1 MEWTLCRTESPEE
14 NQQVILTFKNSAGTH
29 VGEATFKN
37 NAYYYITD
45 TEFGYY
51 EETYGIPIAWMIKP
65 EPFNNK
71 IIREHRGRIII
82 TSNATN
88 GCNNPSLEL
97 AKERHMGMPIFIQ
110 IDNNKPLSNRGST
123 SITVTEAKEIIECL
137 ENMIDF
143 LES

>member
-14 NQQVILTFKNSAGTH
+14 NQQVVLTFKNSAGIH

-51 EETYGIPIAWMIKP
+51 EEKYGIPIAWMIKP
-65 EPFNNK
+65 EPLNDETLK
-71 IIREHRGRIII
+71 EHRGRIII

-88 GCNNPSLEL
+88 GCNNPSLES
-97 AKERHMGMPIFIQ
+97 AKERHMSMPIFIQ
-110 IDNNKPLSNRGST
+110 IDNDKPLSNWGST
-123 SITVTEAKEIIECL
+123 SISISEAKEIVECL
-137 ENMIDF
+137 TSMVEF